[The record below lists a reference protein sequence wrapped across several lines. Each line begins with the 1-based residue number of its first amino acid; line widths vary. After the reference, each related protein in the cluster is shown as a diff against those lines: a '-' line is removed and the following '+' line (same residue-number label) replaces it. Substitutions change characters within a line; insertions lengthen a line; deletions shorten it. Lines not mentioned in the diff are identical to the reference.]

1 MNTTTE
7 NRSETTHH
15 EEYLLMKDI
24 RKKIISS
31 PSFYHT
37 GWEEGGDYALIIR
50 AVSKTLAPRTYAD
63 TYDELTKIEN
73 LLGFAATG
81 IHNLIDTK
89 LKEYN
94 FI

>member
-1 MNTTTE
+1 MNTATE
-7 NRSETTHH
+7 NRSETSHH
-15 EEYLLMKDI
+15 EEYLLMRDM

-50 AVSKTLAPRTYAD
+50 AVSETLAPRTYAD
-63 TYDELTKIEN
+63 TYDELAKTEN
-73 LLGFAATG
+73 TLGFVDSG
-81 IHNLIDTK
+81 VHNLIDTK

-94 FI
+94 FV